1 MPKTI
6 NRVELLGRVGVDPEM
21 RYSQAGTAITRIR
34 LATDRHRQ
42 NGETET
48 DWHDVICWGK
58 LAEAVNSYVGKGERL
73 YVSGRLAQNSYETPS
88 TGSGQAT
95 DGQKRHRTEIH
106 AQEVVFLDSKRAN
119 GADGVTADNGPTDAD
134 DLPF

>member
-6 NRVELLGRVGVDPEM
+6 NRVELLGRVGIDPEM
-21 RYSQAGTAITRIR
+21 RYSQAGTAITKVR

-48 DWHDVICWGK
+48 DWHDVTCWGK
-58 LAEAVNSYVGKGERL
+58 LAEAVNEYVGKGDRL
-73 YVSGRLAQNSYETPS
+73 YVAGRLAQNSYETE
-88 TGSGQAT
+88 

-106 AQEVVFLDSKRAN
+106 AQEVVFLDSRN
-119 GADGVTADNGPTDAD
+119 GSSSGNETDGGPADAEDM
-134 DLPF
+134 PF

>member
-21 RYSQAGTAITRIR
+21 RYTQGGTAITRVR

-48 DWHDVICWGK
+48 DWHDVTCWGK
-58 LAEAVNSYVGKGERL
+58 LAEAVNTYVGKGDRL
-73 YVSGRLAQNSYETPS
+73 YVTGRLAQNSYETD
-88 TGSGQAT
+88 

-106 AQEVVFLDSKRAN
+106 AQEVVFLDSKN
-119 GADGVTADNGPTDAD
+119 GNKAEGATADSGPTDAD